1 MKGKNIIYF
10 FFFFFLYKFL
20 QQKIKNKMNFTK
32 NKKVFKIDDV
42 VNKILVIKKNHTLQR
57 KHLNSLLDIMIMM

>member
-1 MKGKNIIYF
+1 
-10 FFFFFLYKFL
+10 
-20 QQKIKNKMNFTK
+20 MNLK
-32 NKKVFKIDDV
+32 KKKKVFKIDDV

>member
-1 MKGKNIIYF
+1 
-10 FFFFFLYKFL
+10 
-20 QQKIKNKMNFTK
+20 MNFTK

-57 KHLNSLLDIMIMM
+57 KHLNTLLDIMIMM

>member
-1 MKGKNIIYF
+1 MKGKNIIF

-20 QQKIKNKMNFTK
+20 RQKSKNKMNFK
-32 NKKVFKIDDV
+32 KKKKVFKIDDV

-57 KHLNSLLDIMIMM
+57 KHLNTLLDIMIMI